1 MILRQG
7 DVNPE
12 MLILA
17 RKSRGKTQ
25 KQLAKDASVTQATV
39 SKYEAGVQ
47 QIDDEVLPRFAI
59 ALDYPLRFFRQA
71 VTIKGP
77 GINEFF
83 HRKRSKMRV
92 ALLHQV
98 YALAEI
104 RRLEIAKL
112 LESCEE
118 DYPRVP
124 SLPVEDFDDDPAK
137 IARTM
142 RAAWQVPMGPL
153 FNVTRTLEHNGCII
167 VAHKFQTRALDGF
180 SHRSSGMPPIF
191 HINTELL
198 PDRWRWTLAHE
209 LGHVVMHGELGE
221 SEITPKQAEQQADI
235 FAGEFLA
242 PAHELKPMLWN
253 LDFQRLA
260 ALKREWKISMQ
271 ALVMQAY
278 RLGVINE
285 QQRQR
290 MFIRLS
296 KAGYRQREPESLDP
310 PIEDPNWPFNL
321 VKFHL
326 TKLQFTREEL
336 KEYLAIGE
344 VDFRNYYRDPH
355 DFVTAAT
362 QWDSGQ

>member
-1 MILRQG
+1 MILQQG
-7 DVNPE
+7 SVNPE
-12 MLILA
+12 MLTLA

-25 KQLAKDASVTQATV
+25 KQLAKDANVTQAAI
-39 SKYEAGVQ
+39 SKCEAGVQ
-47 QIDDEVLPRFAI
+47 QVDEEVLPRLAN

-77 GINEFF
+77 GISEFF
-83 HRKRSKMRV
+83 HRKRSKIRV

-98 YALAEI
+98 YALAEL

-112 LESCEE
+112 LESYEE
-118 DYPRVP
+118 EHPPV
-124 SLPVEDFDDDPAK
+124 LPLHVEDFNDDPAK
-137 IARTM
+137 IARTV
-142 RAAWQVPMGPL
+142 RASWQVPLGPM

-167 VAHKFQTRALDGF
+167 VAHHFHTRALDGF
-180 SHRSSGMPPIF
+180 SHRSTGMPPIF
-191 HINTELL
+191 HLNSGLL

-209 LGHVVMHGELGE
+209 LGHIVMHSELGE
-221 SEITPKQAEQQADI
+221 SGINSKQAEQQADI

-278 RLGVINE
+278 RLGAINE
-285 QQRQR
+285 QQRQG
-290 MFIRLS
+290 MFIHLS
-296 KAGYRQREPESLDP
+296 KAGYRQREPEALDP
-310 PIEDPNWPFNL
+310 PIEGPSWPFNL
-321 VKFHL
+321 AKFHL
-326 TKLQFTREEL
+326 TTLQFTREEL

-344 VDFRNYYRDPH
+344 VDFQNYYRDPY
-355 DFVTAAT
+355 DFLAAAT
-362 QWDSGQ
+362 Q